1 MKYDLFDQ
9 TVLTM
14 RTSTWKVHK
23 DNLRA
28 NIKQFKSARQ
38 ANVEKEGMMID
49 NEKGK
54 VLDKGKGKAVDKGKG
69 KAVDVGYYEEDPHDS
84 LGLRL
89 DSSLELFD

>member
-1 MKYDLFDQ
+1 
-9 TVLTM
+9 
-14 RTSTWKVHK
+14 
-23 DNLRA
+23 
-28 NIKQFKSARQ
+28 
-38 ANVEKEGMMID
+38 MID

>member
-9 TVLTM
+9 TILTM
-14 RTSTWKVHK
+14 RTSTWKIHK

-28 NIKQFKSARQ
+28 NIKHFKSARQ

>member
-9 TVLTM
+9 TILTM
-14 RTSTWKVHK
+14 RTSTWKIHK

>member
-1 MKYDLFDQ
+1 
-9 TVLTM
+9 
-14 RTSTWKVHK
+14 
-23 DNLRA
+23 
-28 NIKQFKSARQ
+28 
-38 ANVEKEGMMID
+38 MMID

-69 KAVDVGYYEEDPHDS
+69 KAVDKGKGKAVDVGYYEEDPHDT